1 MDRDYYDAVSDTSTL
16 FWGAVIFLAVSAAGF
31 LVGHAIKRQRNRRS
45 DGRAVDEGH
54 RADPRFVHTLADIWH
69 QTDEF
74 PLTDQT
80 RGQRKAIKDRWKARE
95 KAQKHQNKSY
105 GAGAQPVPA
114 TPAEP
119 ITAQTRPVTKP
130 HRRLNELVGGD
141 KVERGHIK
149 DPEDDPLVKSLV
161 DGRTWSSVDDAKS
174 RAAADVSID
183 MAGFSAREEEE
194 FLLVYGPKEVR
205 KAIKERRAAR
215 EKAQKHQNRS

>member
-1 MDRDYYDAVSDTSTL
+1 MEMYAAYYPPGYDFPITTL
-16 FWGAVIFLAVSAAGF
+16 FWGAVIVVALVAACL
-31 LVGHAIKRQRNRRS
+31 LVGKTIETPRNRRKF
-45 DGRAVDEGH
+45 D
-54 RADPRFVHTLADIWH
+54 
-69 QTDEF
+69 
-74 PLTDQT
+74 
-80 RGQRKAIKDRWKARE
+80 
-95 KAQKHQNKSY
+95 
-105 GAGAQPVPA
+105 GAGAVNQQRGPA

-130 HRRLNELVGGD
+130 HRRLDELVGGD
-141 KVERGHIK
+141 KVEGGHIK